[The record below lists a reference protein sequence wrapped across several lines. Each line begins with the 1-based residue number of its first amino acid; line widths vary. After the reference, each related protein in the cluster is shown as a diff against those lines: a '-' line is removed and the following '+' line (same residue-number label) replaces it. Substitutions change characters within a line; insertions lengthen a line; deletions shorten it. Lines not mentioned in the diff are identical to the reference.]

1 MLATTRI
8 ESQDAVHATRL
19 DLTEIDEF
27 DLAFGA
33 PAPAGAGA
41 VTSHELAYA
50 GMTDERGRPLG
61 LAYVASEHLL

>member
-8 ESQDAVHATRL
+8 EWQDAVPTTRI

-27 DLAFGA
+27 DLAFGG

-41 VTSHELAYA
+41 VAGPELAYA

>member
-27 DLAFGA
+27 DLAFGG
-33 PAPAGAGA
+33 PAPEGAGA
-41 VTSHELAYA
+41 VATHELAYA

-61 LAYVASEHLL
+61 LAYVACEHLL

>member
-27 DLAFGA
+27 DLAFGG
-33 PAPAGAGA
+33 PAPEGAGA
-41 VTSHELAYA
+41 VASHELAYA
-50 GMTDERGRPLG
+50 GMTDDRGRPLG
-61 LAYVASEHLL
+61 LAYVACEHLL

>member
-27 DLAFGA
+27 DLAFGG
-33 PAPAGAGA
+33 PAPEGAGEVA
-41 VTSHELAYA
+41 GRELAYA